1 MTSISTQGGSNTFDT
16 VYNHV
21 KTFPVPLLPPGKSYD
36 ASMTDTISSLYVHP
50 SKPYI
55 LSNPHPSLTT
65 TALESL
71 LHILNHDLPSAHF
84 LVRKMQSAPAVE
96 GMYIHGLLHRVE
108 GDLNNTRAWY
118 ADVCSTDV
126 FTNHWGPVPD
136 DPNSDPAAGKV
147 EYKDEKYYNEDG
159 GKAPP
164 QAAARVFLNSIEA
177 LQKTGKGDR
186 AALERQSREEIE
198 ALMSYCVDKFGK
210 EKVLDAREAF
220 VENSDEIKSMSED
233 MIGGDRGY
241 RKF

>member
-1 MTSISTQGGSNTFDT
+1 MTSITTQGANNTFDS
-16 VYNHV
+16 VYARI

-50 SKPYI
+50 
-55 LSNPHPSLTT
+55 T
-65 TALESL
+65 LESL

-118 ADVCSTDV
+118 ADVCDTDV
-126 FTNHWGPVPD
+126 FTNYWGPVPD
-136 DPNSDPAAGKV
+136 DPNTDTAAGKV
-147 EYKDEKYYNEDG
+147 EFKDGKYYNENG

-164 QAAARVFLNSIEA
+164 QPGARVFLNRLEE
-177 LQKTGKGDR
+177 LQRNGKGDR
-186 AALERQSREEIE
+186 EGLERQSQEEID
-198 ALMSYCVDKFGK
+198 ALVRYCVDKFGT
-210 EKVLDAREAF
+210 EKVLDARGAF
-220 VENSDEIKSMSED
+220 VKNSDEINSMSQD
-233 MIGGDRGY
+233 MVSGKGGF